1 MRKLFLLFTGLTM
14 LSFSRPTATG
24 DSIDPKKT
32 TLDKVDKVTIYVE
45 RFKKT
50 AIREQEL
57 FGIPAS
63 VTLAQGIIESNS
75 GKSSLSRKYNN
86 HFGMKWR
93 KGRKEKYAIY
103 SDDNPDDRFVVYK
116 SAWWSYRDHSKLLAN
131 APRYKRLFKLKRT
144 DYKGWAKGLKECGYA
159 TNKNYDKILISV
171 IEKYDLAKYDKK
183 KKPLLNFLNQIKWKQ
198 Y

>member
-1 MRKLFLLFTGLTM
+1 MRKLFLLGICLVLF
-14 LSFSRPTATG
+14 SFSRPSATG
-24 DSIDPKKT
+24 DTLDPKKT
-32 TLDKVDKVTIYVE
+32 TLNKVDKVTAYVE

-50 AIREQEL
+50 AMKEQEL

-63 VTLAQGIIESNS
+63 ITLAQGIIESNS

-93 KGRKEKYAIY
+93 KGRKEKFVIYA
-103 SDDNPDDRFVVYK
+103 DDRPDDRFVVYK
-116 SAWWSYRDHSKLLAN
+116 SSWRSYRDHSKLLTN
-131 APRYKRLFKLKRT
+131 APRYKKLFKLKRT

-171 IEKYDLAKYDKK
+171 IEKYDLAKYDKEK
-183 KKPLLNFLNQIKWKQ
+183 KRFFNLNFLKI
-198 Y
+198 